1 MTNKLVQKE
10 TKKIIANIQVNVE
23 EYYTKREREA
33 DKDIA
38 EKVFN
43 TILNHYHENKEDW
56 IGAWF
61 TGKVGMQDEFTSGDD
76 SEALSLGDFEMWD
89 RLLRITKY
97 ADKFSEYGKHSW
109 REDTMYTKMHRLVY
123 EAATLPK
130 IANTYSD
137 CALLDHTEE
146 VVATIAKEVPMP
158 PVYIV
163 STVIKLMNKYNKYDC
178 FGYETV
184 EEWFVAQYKELQDK
198 VNTVNELNKQYI
210 AELPDLLWTSHSQ
223 STVAT
228 VKEQIKLLGITIEN
242 DSHTAL
248 MRKTVANSDTWLH
261 GSPVAAEEESK
272 YQQRLEDKELG
283 IVKMSSI

>member
-10 TKKIIANIQVNVE
+10 TDKLRANILVHVE
-23 EYYTKREREA
+23 KYYSEHERLHNR
-33 DKDIA
+33 DLTRKI
-38 EKVFN
+38 FN
-43 TILNHYHENKEDW
+43 TILNHYDRNKVDW

-97 ADKFSEYGKHSW
+97 ANKFSEYGKHSW
-109 REDTMYTKMHRLVY
+109 REDTMYNKMHRLVY

-178 FGYETV
+178 WGYETV
-184 EEWFVAQYKELQDK
+184 EEYFVASYKELQDK
-198 VNTVNELNKQYI
+198 VNTVNQINEQYI
-210 AELPDLLWTSHSQ
+210 AELPELQCTSY
-223 STVAT
+223 STVDT
-228 VKEQIKLLGITIEN
+228 LKQQIKSLGITIKDE
-242 DSHTAL
+242 SWLAL
-248 MRKTVANSDTWLH
+248 MGKTVANTDTWLH
-261 GSPVAAEEESK
+261 GSPVAADEENN